1 MANDQLDYAEIRRR
15 AEQRVTKRKEFM
27 MHLAIYI
34 LVNIGLWIAFLFI
47 GGLIQQTWPLLIPL
61 LSTIGWGLGVA
72 IHGVVNYFETAG
84 MDTIR
89 DREYQRELEREM
101 RRRGI
106 DDPALLDKPKRDQVV
121 RLSDDGELLY
131 EEEEQ
136 PNRRAS
142 RKR

>member
-34 LVNIGLWIAFLFI
+34 LVNVGLWIGFLFL
-47 GGLIQQTWPLLIPL
+47 GGLIGGPWPLLIPL
-61 LSTIGWGLGVA
+61 LSTIGWGLAVA
-72 IHGVVNYFETAG
+72 IHGVVNYFETTG
-84 MDTIR
+84 MDAIR
-89 DREYQRELEREM
+89 EREYQRELQHEM

-106 DDPALLDKPKRDQVV
+106 DDPALLDKPKRDQAV
-121 RLSDDGELLY
+121 RLSDDGELVY
-131 EEEEQ
+131 EDEEE
-136 PNRRAS
+136 PNRRSS

>member
-1 MANDQLDYAEIRRR
+1 MTNDQLDYAEIRRR

-34 LVNIGLWIAFLFI
+34 LVNIGLWVAFLFI

-72 IHGVVNYFETAG
+72 IHGVVNYFETTG
-84 MDTIR
+84 MDSMR
-89 DREYQRELEREM
+89 DREYHRELEREM

-106 DDPALLDKPKRDQVV
+106 DDPALLEKPKRDQAV
-121 RLSDDGELLY
+121 RLSDDGELVY
-131 EEEEQ
+131 EDEEE
-136 PNRRAS
+136 PNRRSS
-142 RKR
+142 RRR